1 MLLTPVVAEPSK
13 SGVAAADFVDG
24 LGEVPPT
31 ASRSS
36 GGGGG
41 RKPPEPQPP
50 EAIASTTAAASPSPS
65 RTFAFINRGHIG
77 MKISQE

>member
-13 SGVAAADFVDG
+13 SGVAVADFADG

-31 ASRSS
+31 ASRNS

-41 RKPPEPQPP
+41 RKPPEPHPP
-50 EAIASTTAAASPSPS
+50 DAIASTAAASPS